1 MSDNVFMPL
10 KQRKAPQPKKYDLH
24 RTMSYRPRSSGA
36 TAATLEGIDL
46 SKTTQKKDKSRFL
59 NWKKAILILFI
70 TIITPLLIIGIWDM
84 RNFASASQ
92 KLFGSSNMF
101 SLLATSQLKSTSEG
115 RTNILIIGHSADDP
129 GHAGAKLTDSI
140 MVMSLDKSE
149 KNGYTLSIP
158 RDLYVSIP
166 DYGKAK
172 INEAYQAG
180 ERKTGS
186 AEGGVNL
193 LKDVITENF
202 AIDIHYYVI
211 IDYGATK
218 NIVDALDGVSVNI
231 ESPDPRGIYDPNFKP
246 EEGGPLKLANGAQE
260 IDGQTAL
267 RLTRARGST
276 YGSYGFPQ
284 SDFNRTQNQQKVLSA
299 IKSEL
304 NWTLVLDPR
313 TNSKIFAAVADNVT
327 TNLKI
332 SEVIPIYRLFTSV
345 PNDQLKTIT
354 LNDVN
359 KVNLLTGYRTPN
371 GQSALIPAAGA
382 NDFSDIQ
389 RALKQLGF

>member
-1 MSDNVFMPL
+1 MKS
-10 KQRKAPQPKKYDLH
+10 RKQPKKYDLH
-24 RTMSYRPRSSGA
+24 RTISYTPNGGAA
-36 TAATLEGIDL
+36 TASLKGVDL
-46 SKTTQKKDKSRFL
+46 SKTDDKKQEKKRWLS
-59 NWKKAILILFI
+59 WKKIVLILFI
-70 TIITPLLIIGIWDM
+70 VIITPFLVIGIWDL
-84 RNFASASQ
+84 RNFSSASQ
-92 KLFGSSNMF
+92 KLFGSNNMF

-115 RTNILIIGHSADDP
+115 RTNILMIGYSADDP

-140 MVMSLDKSE
+140 MVLSLDKSD
-149 KNGYTLSIP
+149 KTGYMLSIP
-158 RDLYVSIP
+158 RDLYVNIP
-166 DYGKAK
+166 DYGRAK

-180 ERKTGS
+180 ERKGGTPES
-186 AEGGVNL
+186 GVNL
-193 LKDVITENF
+193 LKDVVSENF

-218 NIVDALDGVSVNI
+218 NIVDALGGVNVNI
-231 ESPDPRGIYDPNFKP
+231 ESKDPRGIYDPNFKP
-246 EEGGPLKLANGAQE
+246 QEGGPLKLSNGAHK

-267 RLTRARGST
+267 RLSRARGST

-304 NWTLVLDPR
+304 DWTLVLDPR
-313 TNSKIFAAVADNVT
+313 TNSKIFEAVADNVT

-332 SEVIPIYRLFTSV
+332 SEVIPIYRLFNSV

-359 KVNLLTGYRTPN
+359 KVNLLSSYRTPT
-371 GQSALIPAAGA
+371 GQSALIPAAGI
-382 NDFSDIQ
+382 NDFSEIQ
-389 RALKQLGF
+389 KVLKQLGF

>member
-1 MSDNVFMPL
+1 MKSN
-10 KQRKAPQPKKYDLH
+10 RKNPPKKYDLH
-24 RTMSYRPRSSGA
+24 RTMSYSPGGSAATTSLSGA
-36 TAATLEGIDL
+36 KFAKENTED
-46 SKTTQKKDKSRFL
+46 KKKKRLFG
-59 NWKKAILILFI
+59 WKRILLLLFLILL
-70 TIITPLLIIGIWDM
+70 TPLLVIVIWDLK
-84 RNFASASQ
+84 NFSKASQ
-92 KLFGSSNMF
+92 SLFGSSNMF
-101 SLLATSQLKSTSEG
+101 SLLATDQLKSTNDG
-115 RTNILIIGHSADDP
+115 RTNVLVIGYSADDP
-129 GHAGAKLTDSI
+129 GHGGAKLTDSI
-140 MVMSLDKSE
+140 MVMSLDKPN
-149 KNGYTLSIP
+149 KTGYTLSIP
-158 RDLYVSIP
+158 RDLYVNIP

-186 AEGGVNL
+186 PAGGVSL
-193 LKDVITENF
+193 LSDVITENF

-218 NIVDALDGVSVNI
+218 NIVDALGGVTVNI

-246 EEGGPLKLANGAQE
+246 EEGGPLKLPNGPNQ

-267 RLTRARGST
+267 RLTRARGAT

-304 NWTLVLDPR
+304 NWKLVLDPR
-313 TNSKIFAAVADNVT
+313 TNSKIFEAVADNVQ

-332 SEVIPIYRLFTSV
+332 SEVIPIYRLFTSI
-345 PNDQLKTIT
+345 PADQLTPIT

-359 KVNLLTGYRTPN
+359 KVNLLASYRTPS
-371 GQSALIPAAGA
+371 GQSALVPAAGI

-389 RALKQLGF
+389 QALKQLGF

>member
-1 MSDNVFMPL
+1 
-10 KQRKAPQPKKYDLH
+10 
-24 RTMSYRPRSSGA
+24 MSYRPAGAGSS
-36 TAATLEGIDL
+36 AATLEGVNL
-46 SKTTQKKDKSRFL
+46 AKTVQKKKESSWL
-59 NWKKAILILFI
+59 SWKKAILILFI
-70 TIITPLLIIGIWDM
+70 IIITPLLFIGIWDL
-84 RNFASASQ
+84 RNFSSASQ

-101 SLLATSQLKSTSEG
+101 SLLATSQLKSTNEG
-115 RTNILIIGHSADDP
+115 RTNILIIGYSADDP
-129 GHAGAKLTDSI
+129 GHGGAKLTDSI
-140 MVMSLDKSE
+140 MVLSLDKSD
-149 KNGYTLSIP
+149 KSGYMLSVP

-186 AEGGVNL
+186 TEGGVNL

-211 IDYGATK
+211 VDYGATK
-218 NIVDALDGVSVNI
+218 NIVDALGGVNMNI

-313 TNSKIFAAVADNVT
+313 TNSKIFAAVADNVI
-327 TNLKI
+327 TNLEI

-354 LNDVN
+354 LNNVN
-359 KVNLLTGYRTPN
+359 NVNLLTGHRTPN
-371 GQSALIPAAGA
+371 GQSALVPAAGIS
-382 NDFSDIQ
+382 DFSDIQ

>member
-1 MSDNVFMPL
+1 M
-10 KQRKAPQPKKYDLH
+10 KQRKSNQPKKYDLH
-24 RTMSYRPRSSGA
+24 RTMSYKPAGRSSSVA
-36 TAATLEGIDL
+36 LEGINL
-46 SKTTQKKDKSRFL
+46 AKTDQKKKESRVL
-59 NWKKAILILFI
+59 SWKKAILILFI
-70 TIITPLLIIGIWDM
+70 IIITPLLVIGIWDM
-84 RNFASASQ
+84 RNFSSASQ
-92 KLFGSSNMF
+92 KLFGSGNML
-101 SLLATSQLKSTSEG
+101 SLLTTSQLKSTNEG
-115 RTNILIIGHSADDP
+115 RTNILIIGYSADDP
-129 GHAGAKLTDSI
+129 GHGGAKLTDSI
-140 MVMSLDKSE
+140 MVLSLDKSD
-149 KNGYTLSIP
+149 KTGYMLSIP

-180 ERKTGS
+180 ERKTGN

-193 LKDVITENF
+193 LKDVVTENF

-218 NIVDALDGVSVNI
+218 NIVDALGGVNVNI

-246 EEGGPLKLANGAQE
+246 EEGGPLKLANGPNE

-276 YGSYGFPQ
+276 SGSYGFPQ

-304 NWTLVLDPR
+304 NWRLVLDPR

-359 KVNLLTGYRTPN
+359 KVNLLTGYRTPS
-371 GQSALIPAAGA
+371 GQSALVPAAGI